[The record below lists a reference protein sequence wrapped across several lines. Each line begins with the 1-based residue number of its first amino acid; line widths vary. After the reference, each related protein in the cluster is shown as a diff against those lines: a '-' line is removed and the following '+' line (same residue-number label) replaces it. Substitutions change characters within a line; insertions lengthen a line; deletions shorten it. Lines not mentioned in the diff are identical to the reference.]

1 MINRSGIFDAEGNQR
16 CSFVTHNNGWGG
28 GPAVGDIDGDGIGD
42 VVHVSEGFV
51 TLYDH
56 TCHLLAWWDIP
67 DDGRGGPPTIADYDG
82 DGAPEIGIASSDFY
96 YVFETDG
103 TILWTHE
110 ISDRTSNITGS
121 AVFDFEGDGYSEVVY
136 AGEQNLWVFSGVDG
150 VARLRDNSH
159 YSCTAFE
166 NPVIVDV
173 DGDDQVEIVGVDYN
187 GVRVLGDASESW
199 VSARSVWNQHAYSIT
214 NINDANFISL

>member
-1 MINRSGIFDAEGNQR
+1 MGRW
-16 CSFVTHNNGWGG
+16 T
-28 GPAVGDIDGDGIGD
+28 
-42 VVHVSEGFV
+42 
-51 TLYDH
+51 
-56 TCHLLAWWDIP
+56 P
-67 DDGRGGPPTIADYDG
+67 DNADYDG
-82 DGAPEIGIASSDFY
+82 DGAPEIESHPMTTTMFSRH
-96 YVFETDG
+96 G

-110 ISDRTSNITGS
+110 ISDRTSNMTGS

-159 YSCTAFE
+159 YSCWFE

-173 DGDDQVEIVGVDYN
+173 DRDGQVEIVVVDYN

-214 NINDANFISL
+214 NINDDLSIQAMLNQLAQIQQLSLWRYPRKQW